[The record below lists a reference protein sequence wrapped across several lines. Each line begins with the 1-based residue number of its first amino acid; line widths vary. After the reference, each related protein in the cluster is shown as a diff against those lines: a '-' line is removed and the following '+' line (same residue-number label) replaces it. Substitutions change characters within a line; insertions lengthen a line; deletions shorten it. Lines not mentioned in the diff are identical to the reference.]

1 MERVLPKE
9 MALSLSLIRLS
20 VFSLSDIIALIRS
33 FVSFTLAGLDGMI
46 PSCPSYS
53 YSASLL
59 AVLSVFFAFD

>member
-20 VFSLSDIIALIRS
+20 VFSLSLIRS
-33 FVSFTLAGLDGMI
+33 FVSFTLAGLDRMI